1 MRPTGSL
8 IGALFL
14 LAASPGLAAE
24 VCQYAGATSQSGRVA
39 VRTEVSEASGL
50 VTVAVAVRL
59 DASPW
64 RLWDVQVLA
73 EEISSWRG
81 GELRSVA
88 VNNRYIVNGR
98 PRRQQWDVFT
108 RGPDG
113 LVASRVQAKTLA
125 DFRKRHPA
133 FAVHWDMARFGQP
146 WLADY
151 PAAQPERR
159 PDLDLGRAALPL
171 QPRTPLALAFHWS
184 RWLPAAERTVP
195 VFLPGWKRDAALD
208 ASVQPAGPDG
218 RWRITLRHP
227 ALDRAQPSWA
237 DAVVSPD
244 HQLRRLTFDIHAAAG
259 DGQGWVDLVSCQG
272 HVSPLAAN
280 GRGER

>member
-195 VFLPGWKRDAALD
+195 VFLPGWKRDARVDEAV
-208 ASVQPAGPDG
+208 APVAPG
-218 RWRITLRHP
+218 RWRLTLRHP
-227 ALDRAQPSWA
+227 ALRDGAGSWA
-237 DAVVSPD
+237 EAAVSAG
-244 HQLRRLTFDIHAAAG
+244 HKLMRLTFNVEARAG
-259 DGQGWVDLVSCQG
+259 HGQGWVDQAGCT
-272 HVSPLAAN
+272 A
-280 GRGER
+280 E